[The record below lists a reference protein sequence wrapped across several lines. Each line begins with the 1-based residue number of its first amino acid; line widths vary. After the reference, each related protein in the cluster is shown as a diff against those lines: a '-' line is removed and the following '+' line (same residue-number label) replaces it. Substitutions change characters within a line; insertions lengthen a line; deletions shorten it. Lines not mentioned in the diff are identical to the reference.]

1 MKTRR
6 RAREH
11 PRLELSFLPP
21 FRRLLLLLIL
31 LALPQP
37 VQRAAQQESPELRR
51 VARVDPLGDES
62 VHVLREEPGSGQSE
76 ALEEKNE
83 EEGAQELER
92 GGLGARSIFATH
104 YHELNALAGQ
114 LPNVAN
120 AQVLV
125 QETGDAL
132 VFLHQ
137 VAPGGASRSYG
148 IEAARLAGVPAAV
161 VLRARQVLGRIEANS
176 VVRVDQGDGE
186 LAA

>member
-1 MKTRR
+1 M
-6 RAREH
+6 AEH
-11 PRLELSFLPP
+11 
-21 FRRLLLLLIL
+21 
-31 LALPQP
+31 LATP
-37 VQRAAQQESPELRR
+37 V
-51 VARVDPLGDES
+51 
-62 VHVLREEPGSGQSE
+62 
-76 ALEEKNE
+76 
-83 EEGAQELER
+83 ER
-92 GGLGARSIFATH
+92 GGIGARSIFATH

-137 VAPGGASRSYG
+137 VVPGGANRSYG

-176 VVRVDQGDGE
+176 VVRVDQEDGA